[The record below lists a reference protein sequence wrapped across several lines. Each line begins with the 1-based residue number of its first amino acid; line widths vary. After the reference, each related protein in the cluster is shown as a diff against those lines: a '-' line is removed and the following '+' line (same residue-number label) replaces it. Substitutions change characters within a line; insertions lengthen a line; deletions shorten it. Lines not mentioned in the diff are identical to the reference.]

1 MSHRVRPSLIA
12 GQWYAGNAS
21 ELRKTIEAYFAE
33 VEPTGLPGEPVALIS
48 PHAGYDYSGQTAAYA
63 YSQIRGRRYDIVV
76 VISPLHRVP
85 LGRFAVTE
93 ADAYQ
98 TPLGEVSVDH
108 ELVDA
113 LGDHVSINRVGYDG
127 EHSLEIQ
134 LPFLQ
139 VALDPFRLLPVMV
152 GASSFDAGRRLGEGM
167 AQLLEGENALLIA
180 STDLHHIDNYRE
192 VVRRDQ
198 VVVDAVGSFDLD
210 RIRDALSPPDCTV
223 CGRIPVYAVLT
234 AAKALGATGAEV
246 LYHTTSGDVTGM
258 RAPGQYTVGYMAAAA
273 YRSQ

>member
-12 GQWYAGNAS
+12 GQWYPGDAS
-21 ELRKTIEAYFAE
+21 ELRQT
-33 VEPTGLPGEPVALIS
+33 VEGYLAQVVRVELPGEPVALIS
-48 PHAGYDYSGQTAAYA
+48 PHAGYAYSGQTAAYA
-63 YSQIRGRRYDIVV
+63 YSQIRDNRYGTV
-76 VISPLHRVP
+76 VIVSPLHRVP

-108 ELVDA
+108 DLVDA
-113 LGDHVSINRVGYDG
+113 LGEHVSINRVGYDG

-139 VALDPFRLLPVMV
+139 VALGRFRLLPVMV
-152 GASSFDAGRRLGEGM
+152 GASSFEAGRQLGEGL
-167 AQLLEGENALLIA
+167 ARLLEGKSALLVA
-180 STDLHHIDNYRE
+180 STDLHHIDSYRE

-198 VVVDAVGSFDLD
+198 VVVDAVDSFDLD
-210 RIRDALSPPDCTV
+210 RVREALSPRDCTV

-234 AAKALGATGAEV
+234 AAHALGATGAQV
-246 LYHTTSGDVTGM
+246 LYHTTSGDVTGI
-258 RAPGQYTVGYMAAAA
+258 RAPGQYTVGYMAAAT
-273 YRSQ
+273 YRSP